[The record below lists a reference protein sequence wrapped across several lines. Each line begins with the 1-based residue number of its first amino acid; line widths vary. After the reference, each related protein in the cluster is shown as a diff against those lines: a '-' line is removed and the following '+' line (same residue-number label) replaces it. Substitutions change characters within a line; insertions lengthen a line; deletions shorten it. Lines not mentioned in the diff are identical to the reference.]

1 MELKERFKQVFPDR
15 FFLEADLKQL
25 DPYLKEQRWIA
36 SEETI
41 TLVEKPGE
49 GNMNF
54 VLRVATPQRSII
66 IKQARPWVEKYP
78 QFDAP
83 AERVEVEALY
93 FTLVNKL
100 EGLDRLSPQILDFDQ
115 KNGIL
120 AMEDLGASADYTFL
134 YQKGEDLTQ
143 TDLEGLV
150 EYISVLHAWD
160 TSDKTYPMNTGMR
173 ALNYEH
179 IFNYPYLV
187 DNGLDLD
194 SIQEGL
200 QELSMPYRT
209 DNALKTIIHELG
221 ALYVSKGPCLLHGDY
236 YPGSWLRTAKGL
248 RIIDPEFSFF
258 GPPEFE
264 LGVLIAHMLMGQQ
277 SKQLIDRILNS
288 YRKPSS
294 FNSTVLAGFIGV
306 EILRRLIGVAQLPL
320 SLSLEEKDA
329 LLQKGAALLRSKDL
343 GLLS

>member
-1 MELKERFKQVFPDR
+1 MELKERFKQAFPDR
-15 FFLEADLKQL
+15 FFLEADLQPL
-25 DPYLKEQRWIA
+25 EAYLKKRDWIP
-36 SEETI
+36 EEESI
-41 TLVEKPGE
+41 NLVEKPGE

-54 VLRVATPQRSII
+54 VLRVATPMRSII

-100 EGLDRLSPQILDFDQ
+100 EGLDRLSPQILDFD
-115 KNGIL
+115 KENGIL
-120 AMEDLGASADYTFL
+120 AMEDLGESADYTFL
-134 YQKGEDLTQ
+134 YQKGEMLGEK
-143 TDLEGLV
+143 DLEGLV

-160 TSDKTYPMNTGMR
+160 TNNQEYPMNTGMR
-173 ALNYEH
+173 GLNYEH

-194 SIQEGL
+194 TIQAGL
-200 QELSMPYRT
+200 QALSMPYRT
-209 DNALKTIIHELG
+209 DDSLKASIHELG

-248 RIIDPEFSFF
+248 RIIDPEFSFY

-277 SKQLIDRILNS
+277 SQSTIEMILDS
-288 YRKPSS
+288 YRQPTS
-294 FNSTVLAGFIGV
+294 FDSNLLAGFIGV

-320 SLSLEEKDA
+320 SLDLGEKDT
-329 LLQKGAALLRSKDL
+329 LLQKGRTLLQKKE
-343 GLLS
+343 LSFIL